1 MKITF
6 LAFSIFFG
14 FLVTDAASAS
24 IYDPQWE
31 VIRGLFRAYTKGDYS
46 SVQQY
51 FSTAIE
57 GEVRH
62 FIHTLDSIVSPDTR
76 ILKKS
81 IIILPQSL
89 LYRDK
94 GHTDFSGIMGDIYLC
109 YIARFVS
116 TSGITE
122 KSFTL
127 FYHFHFD
134 PQNDLLLYT
143 IGYPYIQELC
153 QHS

>member
-14 FLVTDAASAS
+14 FLATDVASAS

-31 VIRGLFRAYTKGDYS
+31 VIRGLFHAYTKEDYVA
-46 SVQQY
+46 VQKY
-51 FSTAIE
+51 FSGAIE
-57 GEVRH
+57 GEARH
-62 FIHTLDSIVSPDTR
+62 FIHTLDSVVSFDTL
-76 ILKKS
+76 ILKKN

-94 GHTDFSGIMGDIYLC
+94 GHTDFPGIMGDIYLC
-109 YIARFVS
+109 YIVRFVS
-116 TSGITE
+116 TFGITE
-122 KSFTL
+122 KSLTL
-127 FYHFHFD
+127 LYHFHFD